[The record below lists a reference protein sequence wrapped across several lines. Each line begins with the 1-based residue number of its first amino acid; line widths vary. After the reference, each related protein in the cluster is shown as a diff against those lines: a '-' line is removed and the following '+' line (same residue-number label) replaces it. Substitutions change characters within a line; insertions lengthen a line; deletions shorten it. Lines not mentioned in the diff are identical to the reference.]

1 MANERNPNDP
11 YARGPADTDTQR
23 AGGLHSDQQPTPTP
37 AAGSASG
44 GRMALFAVAIVVV
57 LGVLF
62 YGLKGT
68 PGPTETSLTT
78 PPSTSESTAQ
88 NNATKPPVAPGVRDV
103 TPSNTQPGVTTGA
116 APAQPAPAK

>member
-1 MANERNPNDP
+1 MANERNPKDP
-11 YARGPADTDTQR
+11 YARDPADTDV
-23 AGGLHSDQQPTPTP
+23 QQPTPTP
-37 AAGSASG
+37 AAGSAGG

-57 LGVLF
+57 LGALF

-78 PPSTSESTAQ
+78 PQSTNESTAQ

-103 TPSNTQPGVTTGA
+103 TPSNTQRGVTTGA
-116 APAQPAPAK
+116 APAPAK